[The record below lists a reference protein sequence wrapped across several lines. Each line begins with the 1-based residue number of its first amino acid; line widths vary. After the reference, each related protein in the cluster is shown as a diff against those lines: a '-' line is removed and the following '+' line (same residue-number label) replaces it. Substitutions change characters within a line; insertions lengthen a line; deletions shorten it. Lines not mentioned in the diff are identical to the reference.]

1 MLWYILCQ
9 NFRFADSDNFIDTFD
24 LSLKEEKDLAITL
37 VYFTFTSLSTVGLG
51 DLHPRSNIERM
62 VGALVL
68 LFGVALTSYIMETLS
83 TMLGKITN
91 LNKGFC

>member
-1 MLWYILCQ
+1 MCKHMKY
-9 NFRFADSDNFIDTFD
+9 ADSDNFIDTFELD
-24 LSLKEEKDLAITL
+24 KKSENSVLIAL

-51 DLHPRSNIERM
+51 DFHPRSNVERM

-83 TMLGKITN
+83 LMLNRI
-91 LNKGFC
+91 